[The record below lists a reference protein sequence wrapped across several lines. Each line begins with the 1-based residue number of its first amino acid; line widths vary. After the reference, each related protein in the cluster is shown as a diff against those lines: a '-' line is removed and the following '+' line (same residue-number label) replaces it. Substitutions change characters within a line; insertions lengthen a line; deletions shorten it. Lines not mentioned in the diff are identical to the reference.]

1 MLNIICWTLIV
12 VFGLLY
18 IVCFIGPIATVKEES
33 KNSYLLLLCLFY
45 TLICIF
51 PIKELYS
58 SIVASRVWQISS
70 SAVLCASILL
80 IFLCKENRYNA
91 IITTIICGV
100 FTILPFYNTINF
112 STEITPIAV
121 AAEKIEVRVDY
132 LASIIGICVSLILIV
147 CTTIVMN
154 RTRKIGM
161 DYQLMDLLQQN
172 IKLHSRQESFH
183 KPMET
188 LWSYEANSK
197 LKQIDTSIKKC
208 LTEIQQ
214 LAQKPFLPNSIFNA
228 SIDDLRPMIYNMSAE
243 ISKLNSLVSNK
254 EYKTDL
260 PNEFSAITELNHS
273 LATPLSQI
281 EVNCE
286 LLKPKVKGTLQLQLD
301 RIIQY
306 VNFCRSTIIAFKEI
320 LSSSVIGDSADYVT
334 SITEC
339 FDMFCDK
346 CNKPTLKFHFN
357 YNEDENI
364 GVSKNI
370 LMSFIS
376 PLLENAVTASP
387 DNKEIRLSVSRQNEW
402 ANIII
407 ENECITT
414 PKMSDLKTLGYSSKE
429 GHIGTGLNTIRHFLV
444 LLGGKE
450 LQISTYKNNIKF
462 TITIPVK

>member
-1 MLNIICWTLIV
+1 M
-12 VFGLLY
+12 
-18 IVCFIGPIATVKEES
+18 
-33 KNSYLLLLCLFY
+33 
-45 TLICIF
+45 
-51 PIKELYS
+51 
-58 SIVASRVWQISS
+58 
-70 SAVLCASILL
+70 
-80 IFLCKENRYNA
+80 
-91 IITTIICGV
+91 
-100 FTILPFYNTINF
+100 PFYNAINF

-121 AAEKIEVRVDY
+121 AAESIEVRIDY
-132 LASIIGICVSLILIV
+132 LASIIGICVSLILIA
-147 CTTIVMN
+147 CTTIVMK

-161 DYQLMDLLQQN
+161 DYQLMDLLRQN

-197 LKQIDTSIKKC
+197 LKLIDTSIKKC

-214 LAQKPFLPNSIFNA
+214 LAQKPFLPNSIFAA

-243 ISKLNSLVSNK
+243 ISKLNILVSKK
-254 EYKTDL
+254 EYQTEL
-260 PNEFSAITELNHS
+260 PNEFSALTELNHS

-286 LLKPKVKGTLQLQLD
+286 LLKPKVKGTLQPQLD

-306 VNFCRSTIIAFKEI
+306 VNFCRSTILAFKEI
-320 LSSSVIGDSADYVT
+320 LSSSVIGDSADYET

-339 FDMFCDK
+339 FDMYCIK
-346 CNKPTLKFHFN
+346 CNKPTLKFLFN
-357 YNEDENI
+357 ADENI

-387 DNKEIRLSVSRQNEW
+387 DHKEIRLSVSRQNEW
-402 ANIII
+402 ANIVI
-407 ENECITT
+407 ENECVTT
-414 PKMSDLKTLGYSSKE
+414 PKISDLKTLGYSSKE
-429 GHIGTGLNTIRHFLV
+429 GHIGTGLNTVRHFLA

-450 LQISTYKNNIKF
+450 LQVSTDENNIKF
-462 TITIPVK
+462 SIAIPVK